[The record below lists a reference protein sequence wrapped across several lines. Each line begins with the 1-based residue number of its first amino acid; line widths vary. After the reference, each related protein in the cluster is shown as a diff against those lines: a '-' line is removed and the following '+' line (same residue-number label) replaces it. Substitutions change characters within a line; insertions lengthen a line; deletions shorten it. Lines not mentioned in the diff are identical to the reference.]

1 MPSDFV
7 SPDIPAACVRARSC
21 ACGASAG
28 PRRERPDAAFT
39 LVELLVVMAIILVI
53 IGSAVPIVRGVLGG
67 SAISNGVESISGYL
81 TNARIQAM
89 SQNTYVVVGFYQAAG
104 SDDLQMDA
112 VKSLSGTFTPSN
124 FPPSS
129 PTSTALGSYRPLG
142 PIVHLPNIT
151 LTSFSN
157 LVQTFKTELNA
168 AGIAPYPANQNSG
181 SDPSMIVIPD
191 TPAKPSG
198 ASNNMAFQVGSTTT
212 STTFNWY
219 VIVFTPQG
227 EALYF
232 PESASSITYSAS
244 TASVI
249 PYYGEL
255 FMGITTSK
263 GGTALANDQT
273 AAAITIDGGSGS
285 VNVHR
290 L

>member
-53 IGSAVPIVRGVLGG
+53 IGSAVP
-67 SAISNGVESISGYL
+67 
-81 TNARIQAM
+81 M